1 MTDAAQPVQQA
12 HKLEGEYTALQTASK
27 GGDASATSKAHDLLI
42 ADLHS
47 TQNPGAVFKQIKA
60 DNTDGQ
66 YKDIWFDHN
75 PYGPT
80 DGGERLML
88 AGQTEEKAKDIET
101 QDASSR
107 LSQGWSQNGKGD
119 VQAAAASDAQKL
131 IGDTS
136 DTNSL
141 DEHLRSAFKTGGR
154 PAMDAYLNKVDEALT
169 SADRP
174 DPLFVSMTARNNAT
188 KSDPSVLPGS
198 FGKFEIFDRHS
209 GQIGDE
215 HSF

>member
-1 MTDAAQPVQQA
+1 V
-12 HKLEGEYTALQTASK
+12 LENCNLDRK
-27 GGDASATSKAHDLLI
+27 LLI
-42 ADLHS
+42 QNVLELREKQNPGPLHA

-66 YKDIWFDHN
+66 YKDIWFNHN
-75 PYGPT
+75 PYGPA
-80 DGGERLML
+80 DGKEGLLL

-107 LSQGWSQNGKGD
+107 LAQGWSQNGKGD
-119 VQAAAASDAQKL
+119 VQSAATSDAQKL
-131 IGDTS
+131 LGDTS

-154 PAMDAYLNKVDEALT
+154 PAMDAYLNKVAEALT
-169 SADRP
+169 SADP
-174 DPLFVSMTARNNAT
+174 NNNLFVSMTARTTAT
-188 KSDPSVLPGS
+188 KGDPSVLPGE
-198 FGKFEIFDRHS
+198 FGKFEIISRHS